1 MLTTLTYFTIRIQIC
16 VRCYSSGLI
25 LVCQL
30 FVLHLLNVFC
40 VFWVVAWCS
49 QLLCL
54 CLRCC
59 CARVVALVCLCR
71 LQSYVFLFSDLFVF
85 SYYLLFVLFVLLV
98 CLLLHMCINAFLYLY
113 SLLFVLLVCL
123 LLHMFILFILLFCL
137 VLYANTCHV
146 LFLSICVRV
155 IVCVVCFINMFYVIT
170 CFVCFC
176 AARGARTL
184 CQKPYGV
191 CRSLLKGLRNLSIC
205 PQCAW
210 KPWSFGFKEQH

>member
-40 VFWVVAWCS
+40 VFWVVALCS

-59 CARVVALVCLCR
+59 CCCCCCARVVALVCSRR

-98 CLLLHMCINAFLYLY
+98 R
-113 SLLFVLLVCL
+113 L
-123 LLHMFILFILLFCL
+123 LLHMFINACLYL

-146 LFLSICVRV
+146 ISFVYVCVRV
-155 IVCVVCFINMFYVIT
+155 IVFRCLFYSYCLCYKLFCVF
-170 CFVCFC
+170 
-176 AARGARTL
+176 L
-184 CQKPYGV
+184 C
-191 CRSLLKGLRNLSIC
+191 C
-205 PQCAW
+205 PQGAHVMSEALWCLPQSAERPPKLMHLPSVCLKAVELW
-210 KPWSFGFKEQH
+210 L